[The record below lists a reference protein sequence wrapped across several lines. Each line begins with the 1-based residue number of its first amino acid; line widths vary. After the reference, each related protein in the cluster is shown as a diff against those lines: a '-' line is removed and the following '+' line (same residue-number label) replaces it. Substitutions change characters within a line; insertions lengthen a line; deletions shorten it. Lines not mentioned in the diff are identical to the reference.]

1 MESTECR
8 CLVASSNAWKG
19 PRVERGFLFYGCNRT
34 LKMTESGRRS
44 DRRKTS
50 NAVDLRQLR
59 LAVIACDYG
68 SFRRAAEALSIQHT
82 AFSRAIGQL
91 EYLVGTSLFER
102 SSGGVKPTLAGRAVL
117 RIARSILEQV
127 DMLVDTG
134 RSGDCGD
141 TGHLVIGFFTSM
153 STGNLRATIGD
164 FKKLLPRIELAT
176 MERSRFRLMT
186 ALRNG
191 KIDVVVGPGRLPS
204 KDTKSLL
211 LWSERI
217 LVSLPQDHCLAA
229 REIVYWT
236 DLRNEKILLSEY
248 DPGRELE
255 DLLNSKLVLTDD
267 RPRVER
273 HDVSRGIIKSLTSMG
288 MGLSLVMESDI
299 GASFAGLVYRE
310 LQDGAGPSRVD
321 FYAHWRDDNEN
332 PALKRFLNLLA
343 ERYPSPPPAPG
354 E

>member
-1 MESTECR
+1 
-8 CLVASSNAWKG
+8 
-19 PRVERGFLFYGCNRT
+19 
-34 LKMTESGRRS
+34 MTEIDTKN
-44 DRRKTS
+44 DRP
-50 NAVDLRQLR
+50 NAARAIDLQQLR
-59 LAVIACDYG
+59 LAVAACDYG
-68 SFRRAAEALSIQHT
+68 SFRRAAEALSVKHT
-82 AFSRAIGQL
+82 AFSRSIGQL
-91 EYLVGTSLFER
+91 EHLVGAILFER
-102 SSGGVKPTLAGRAVL
+102 SSGGIKPTLAGRAVL
-117 RIARSILEQV
+117 RIARLILEQV
-127 DMLVDTG
+127 DMLVDIG
-134 RSGDCGD
+134 RSGGRGD

-153 STGNLRATIGD
+153 STGNLRATIGEL
-164 FKKLLPRIELAT
+164 KKLLPRLELVT

-191 KIDVVVGPGRLPS
+191 TVDVVVSPGRLPS
-204 KDTKSLL
+204 KDTRSLL

-217 LVSLPQDHCLAA
+217 LISLPQDHRLAA
-229 REIVYWT
+229 REVIYWT

-255 DLLNSKLVLTDD
+255 DLLISKLVRSDD

-310 LQDGAGPSRVD
+310 LQDGTGPSRVD
-321 FYAHWRDDNEN
+321 FHAHWRDDNEN
-332 PALKRFLNLLA
+332 PALKRFLDLLA
-343 ERYPSPPPAPG
+343 ERYPSPPPALG

>member
-1 MESTECR
+1 MKHNVLS
-8 CLVASSNAWKG
+8 
-19 PRVERGFLFYGCNRT
+19 
-34 LKMTESGRRS
+34 RS
-44 DRRKTS
+44 
-50 NAVDLRQLR
+50 
-59 LAVIACDYG
+59 
-68 SFRRAAEALSIQHT
+68 
-82 AFSRAIGQL
+82 IGQL
-91 EYLVGTSLFER
+91 EYLVGASLFQR
-102 SSGGVKPTLAGRAVL
+102 SSGGIKPTLAGRAVL
-117 RIARSILEQV
+117 RIARLILEQV

-134 RSGDCGD
+134 RSGGRGD

-153 STGNLRATIGD
+153 STGNLRATIGE
-164 FKKLLPRIELAT
+164 FKKLLPRLELAT

-191 KIDVVVGPGRLPS
+191 TVDVVVSPRRLPS
-204 KDTKSLL
+204 KDTRSLL

-217 LVSLPQDHCLAA
+217 LISLPQDHCLAA
-229 REIVYWT
+229 REIIYWT
-236 DLRNEKILLSEY
+236 DLRNEKILLSQY
-248 DPGRELE
+248 DPGREFE
-255 DLLNSKLVLTDD
+255 DLLISKLVLPDD
-267 RPRVER
+267 RPKVER

-310 LQDGAGPSRVD
+310 LQDGTGPSRVD

-343 ERYPSPPPAPG
+343 ERYPSPPPALG

>member
-1 MESTECR
+1 MTDIKTR
-8 CLVASSNAWKG
+8 SN
-19 PRVERGFLFYGCNRT
+19 
-34 LKMTESGRRS
+34 RRS
-44 DRRKTS
+44 AGR
-50 NAVDLRQLR
+50 AIELQQLR
-59 LAVIACDYG
+59 LAIAACDYG
-68 SFRRAAEALSIQHT
+68 SFRQAAEMLSVKHTALSRSI
-82 AFSRAIGQL
+82 SQL
-91 EYLVGTSLFER
+91 EYIVGTSLFER
-102 SSGGVKPTLAGRAVL
+102 STGGIKPTTVGHNVL
-117 RIARSILEQV
+117 RIARLILEQV

-134 RSGDCGD
+134 RSGGRGD

-153 STGNLRATIGD
+153 SAGNLRATIGEL
-164 FKKLLPRIELAT
+164 KKLLPRLELLT

-191 KIDVVVGPGRLPS
+191 TADVVVSPGRLSS
-204 KDTKSLL
+204 KDTRSLL

-217 LVSLPQDHCLAA
+217 LISLPQDHRLAA
-229 REIVYWT
+229 REVIYWT

-248 DPGRELE
+248 DPGREFE
-255 DLLNSKLVLTDD
+255 DLLISKLVIPDE
-267 RPRVER
+267 RPTVER

-332 PALKRFLNLLA
+332 PALKRFLDLLV
-343 ERYPSPPPAPG
+343 ERYPSPPPL
-354 E
+354 

>member
-1 MESTECR
+1 
-8 CLVASSNAWKG
+8 
-19 PRVERGFLFYGCNRT
+19 
-34 LKMTESGRRS
+34 MTEIGTRNDQR
-44 DRRKTS
+44 
-50 NAVDLRQLR
+50 NAARAIDLQQLR
-59 LAVIACDYG
+59 LAVAACDYG
-68 SFRRAAEALSIQHT
+68 SFRRAAEALSIKHT
-82 AFSRAIGQL
+82 AFSRAIAQL
-91 EYLVGTSLFER
+91 EHLVGTSLFER
-102 SSGGVKPTLAGRAVL
+102 SSGGIKPTLTGCAIL
-117 RIARSILEQV
+117 RIARLILEQV

-134 RSGDCGD
+134 RSGGRGD
-141 TGHLVIGFFTSM
+141 TGHLVVGFFTSM
-153 STGNLRATIGD
+153 STGNLRATIGEL
-164 FKKLLPRIELAT
+164 KKLLPGLELAT

-186 ALRNG
+186 ALGNG
-191 KIDVVVGPGRLPS
+191 TVDVVVSPGRPPS
-204 KDTKSLL
+204 KDTRSLL

-217 LVSLPQDHCLAA
+217 LISLPQDHVLAA

-255 DLLNSKLVLTDD
+255 DLLISKLVLPDD
-267 RPRVER
+267 RPKVER

-288 MGLSLVMESDI
+288 MGLSLAMESDI

-310 LQDGAGPSRVD
+310 LQDGTGPSRVD

-343 ERYPSPPPAPG
+343 ERYPSPSPALG

>member
-1 MESTECR
+1 MYEIETR
-8 CLVASSNAWKG
+8 NDQPNAA
-19 PRVERGFLFYGCNRT
+19 R
-34 LKMTESGRRS
+34 
-44 DRRKTS
+44 
-50 NAVDLRQLR
+50 AIDLRQLR
-59 LAVIACDYG
+59 LAVAACDYG
-68 SFRRAAEALSIQHT
+68 SFRRAAEALSIKHT

-102 SSGGVKPTLAGRAVL
+102 SSGGIKPTLAGRAVL
-117 RIARSILEQV
+117 RIARLILEQV
-127 DMLVDTG
+127 DMLIDTG
-134 RSGDCGD
+134 RSGGRGD

-153 STGNLRATIGD
+153 STGNLRATIGEL
-164 FKKLLPRIELAT
+164 KKLLPRLQLAT

-186 ALRNG
+186 ALRCG
-191 KIDVVVGPGRLPS
+191 TVDVVVSPGRLPS

-217 LVSLPQDHCLAA
+217 LISLPQDHCLAA
-229 REIVYWT
+229 REIIYWT
-236 DLRNEKILLSEY
+236 DLRNEKMLLSEY

-255 DLLNSKLVLTDD
+255 DLLISKLVLADD
-267 RPRVER
+267 RPKVER

-288 MGLSLVMESDI
+288 MGLSLAMESDI

-343 ERYPSPPPAPG
+343 ERYPSPSPALG

>member
-1 MESTECR
+1 
-8 CLVASSNAWKG
+8 
-19 PRVERGFLFYGCNRT
+19 
-34 LKMTESGRRS
+34 MTEIEIRNDPRITAS
-44 DRRKTS
+44 
-50 NAVDLRQLR
+50 AIDLQQLR
-59 LAVIACDYG
+59 LAVAACDYG
-68 SFRRAAEALSIQHT
+68 SFRRAAEALSIKHT

-91 EYLVGTSLFER
+91 EYVVGTALFER
-102 SSGGVKPTLAGRAVL
+102 SSRGIEPTRVGREVL
-117 RIARSILEQV
+117 RIARLILEQV

-134 RSGDCGD
+134 RSGGRGD

-153 STGNLRATIGD
+153 SAGNLRATISEL
-164 FKKLLPRIELAT
+164 KKLLPRVDLTT

-191 KIDVVVGPGRLPS
+191 TVDVVVSPGRLPS
-204 KDTKSLL
+204 KDTRSLL

-217 LVSLPQDHCLAA
+217 LISLPQDHRLAA
-229 REIVYWT
+229 REIIYWT
-236 DLRNEKILLSEY
+236 DLRTEKILLSGY

-255 DLLNSKLVLTDD
+255 DLLISKLVLPDD
-267 RPRVER
+267 RPKVER

-332 PALKRFLNLLA
+332 PALKRFLKLLT
-343 ERYPSPPPAPG
+343 ERYPSPPPALG
-354 E
+354 G

>member
-1 MESTECR
+1 
-8 CLVASSNAWKG
+8 
-19 PRVERGFLFYGCNRT
+19 
-34 LKMTESGRRS
+34 
-44 DRRKTS
+44 
-50 NAVDLRQLR
+50 
-59 LAVIACDYG
+59 
-68 SFRRAAEALSIQHT
+68 
-82 AFSRAIGQL
+82 
-91 EYLVGTSLFER
+91 
-102 SSGGVKPTLAGRAVL
+102 
-117 RIARSILEQV
+117 
-127 DMLVDTG
+127 MLVDTG
-134 RSGDCGD
+134 RSGGRGD

-153 STGNLRATIGD
+153 STGNLRATIGEL
-164 FKKLLPRIELAT
+164 KKLLPRLELAT

-191 KIDVVVGPGRLPS
+191 NADVVVSPGRLPS
-204 KDTKSLL
+204 KDTRSLL

-217 LVSLPQDHCLAA
+217 LISLPQDHCLAA

-255 DLLNSKLVLTDD
+255 DLLISKLVLPDD
-267 RPRVER
+267 RPKVER

-321 FYAHWRDDNEN
+321 FYAHWREDNEN
-332 PALKRFLNLLA
+332 PVLKRFLNLLA
-343 ERYPSPPPAPG
+343 ERYPSASPALG

>member
-1 MESTECR
+1 M
-8 CLVASSNAWKG
+8 SSHRAG
-19 PRVERGFLFYGCNRT
+19 TSRLAGSYRAVT
-34 LKMTESGRRS
+34 MTEIETRNDQRNTA
-44 DRRKTS
+44 R
-50 NAVDLRQLR
+50 AVDLQQLR
-59 LAVIACDYG
+59 LAVAACDYG
-68 SFRRAAEALSIQHT
+68 SFRRAAEALSIKHT

-102 SSGGVKPTLAGRAVL
+102 SSGGIKPTLAGRAVL
-117 RIARSILEQV
+117 RIARLILEQV

-134 RSGDCGD
+134 RSGGRGD
-141 TGHLVIGFFTSM
+141 TGHLVVGFFTSM
-153 STGNLRATIGD
+153 STGNLRATIGEL
-164 FKKLLPRIELAT
+164 KKLLPGLELAT
-176 MERSRFRLMT
+176 MERSRVRLMT

-191 KIDVVVGPGRLPS
+191 TVDVVVSPGRLPS

-217 LVSLPQDHCLAA
+217 LISLPQDHCLAA
-229 REIVYWT
+229 RETIYWT

-255 DLLNSKLVLTDD
+255 DLLISKLVLPDD
-267 RPRVER
+267 RPKVER

-288 MGLSLVMESDI
+288 MGLSLAMESDI

-332 PALKRFLNLLA
+332 PALKRFLDLLT
-343 ERYPSPPPAPG
+343 ERYPSPPPALG
-354 E
+354 V